1 MHAGEHPD
9 EAEGGRDIIVAALPR
24 SPSGTGGAPIRSDYA
39 PLDEATATS
48 VAATLQALATPSRL
62 LILTTLRH
70 SAHSV
75 TELAAAVG
83 MEQSAVSHQL
93 RLLRAL
99 GLVTGQR
106 DGRRIVYRLYDDHV
120 AQLLDQ
126 AVHHIEHL
134 RLGARTLD

>member
-1 MHAGEHPD
+1 MGD
-9 EAEGGRDIIVAALPR
+9 GRDTIVAVAR
-24 SPSGTGGAPIRSDYA
+24 
-39 PLDEATATS
+39 LDEATAAS

-62 LILTTLRH
+62 LILTTLRQTGY
-70 SAHSV
+70 SV

-93 RLLRAL
+93 RLLRTL

-134 RLGARTLD
+134 RLGLRGPN

>member
-1 MHAGEHPD
+1 MHAGEAPD
-9 EAEGGRDIIVAALPR
+9 QSAYEADGGRDVLAAAR
-24 SPSGTGGAPIRSDYA
+24 
-39 PLDEATATS
+39 LDKATAAS
-48 VAATLQALATPSRL
+48 VAAALQALATPSRL
-62 LILTTLRH
+62 LILTALRQRPYP
-70 SAHSV
+70 V
-75 TELAAAVG
+75 GELAAAVG

-99 GLVTGQR
+99 GLVTGRR

-134 RLGARTLD
+134 RLGVRDLS

>member
-1 MHAGEHPD
+1 MPPGD
-9 EAEGGRDIIVAALPR
+9 TVGGRDIIAA
-24 SPSGTGGAPIRSDYA
+24 AH
-39 PLDEATATS
+39 LDESTAVS

-62 LILTTLRH
+62 LILTALRQ
-70 SAHSV
+70 SAYSV
-75 TELAAAVG
+75 TELATAVG

-99 GLVTGQR
+99 GLVTGRR

-134 RLGARTLD
+134 RLGVRDPG